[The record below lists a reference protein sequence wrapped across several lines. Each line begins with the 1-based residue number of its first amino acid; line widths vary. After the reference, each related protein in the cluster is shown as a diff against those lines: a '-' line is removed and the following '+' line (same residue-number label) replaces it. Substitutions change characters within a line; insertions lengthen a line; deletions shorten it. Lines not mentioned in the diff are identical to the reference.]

1 MKGST
6 IPQPSPPAT
15 KWQTASNDDVLT
27 LKCGERLIFL
37 NIRLTPIAW
46 VSPAIIWFG
55 IGETSKIFI
64 IVYGTVFAVAVST
77 VAGVLSV
84 HRDKIRAAQMFGAT
98 PWQIFRWVIA
108 PSTVPYALTGMRI
121 AMGISFMTV
130 VAAEMLGAESGL
142 GYLILSSRLWM
153 ATDKIFI
160 GILVLGLLGFSVD
173 RMFEILIKRF
183 ARHYEP
189 S

>member
-1 MKGST
+1 
-6 IPQPSPPAT
+6 
-15 KWQTASNDDVLT
+15 
-27 LKCGERLIFL
+27 L

>member
-1 MKGST
+1 
-6 IPQPSPPAT
+6 
-15 KWQTASNDDVLT
+15 
-27 LKCGERLIFL
+27 
-37 NIRLTPIAW
+37 
-46 VSPAIIWFG
+46 
-55 IGETSKIFI
+55 
-64 IVYGTVFAVAVST
+64 
-77 VAGVLSV
+77 
-84 HRDKIRAAQMFGAT
+84 
-98 PWQIFRWVIA
+98 
-108 PSTVPYALTGMRI
+108 
-121 AMGISFMTV
+121 MGISFMTV

>member
-1 MKGST
+1 
-6 IPQPSPPAT
+6 
-15 KWQTASNDDVLT
+15 
-27 LKCGERLIFL
+27 
-37 NIRLTPIAW
+37 
-46 VSPAIIWFG
+46 
-55 IGETSKIFI
+55 
-64 IVYGTVFAVAVST
+64 
-77 VAGVLSV
+77 
-84 HRDKIRAAQMFGAT
+84 
-98 PWQIFRWVIA
+98 
-108 PSTVPYALTGMRI
+108 MRI